1 MQASAQVISAVIKLA
16 LISLLG
22 LHLGPRGAIC
32 MAMVLEK
39 INNYTRRQRGGFAL
53 LYGGLLAL
61 VMAAIEPGGVIVR
74 SADRVDFVGR
84 IDAMADLAWLSH
96 LTSILIAIA
105 AVTIIAGLMVVWNTA
120 HEEGLDCTGTRYGL
134 MMAGIGAGI
143 GVLGE
148 GLDMM
153 MVIAIDDG
161 LGAGA
166 AAGSDA
172 VMQVALAMHSVKAGF
187 AFVAIPLVMLGAAS
201 MAIGL
206 MPILPRGFH
215 RGAALFT
222 AAVGIVWTTLF
233 WIIAAIVD
241 FEGWDVINGIGG
253 LVAVLWLMLLGRS
266 MVSGSI
272 GAHNN
277 T

>member
-1 MQASAQVISAVIKLA
+1 MA
-16 LISLLG
+16 LD
-22 LHLGPRGAIC
+22 
-32 MAMVLEK
+32 K
-39 INNYTRRQRGGFAL
+39 INSYTRRQRGGFAL

-61 VMAAIEPGGVIVR
+61 VMGALEPGGIIIN

-96 LTSILIAIA
+96 LTSIFIAMA
-105 AVTIIAGLMVVWNTA
+105 AVIIIAGLMVVWITA
-120 HEEGLDCTGTRYGL
+120 HEEGLDCTGTRFGL
-134 MMAGIGAGI
+134 TMVGIGAGI
-143 GVLGE
+143 SILGE

-153 MVIAIDDG
+153 MVVAIDDG

-172 VMQVALAMHSVKAGF
+172 VMQVALAMHSVKAGI
-187 AFVAIPLVMLGAAS
+187 AFVAAPLVMLGAAS
-201 MAIGL
+201 LALGL

-215 RGAALFT
+215 RGAALV
-222 AAVGIVWTTLF
+222 AAVVGIVWTVLF

-241 FEGWDVINGIGG
+241 FEGWDVINGIGA

-266 MVSGSI
+266 MVSGSM

-277 T
+277 TTVSA